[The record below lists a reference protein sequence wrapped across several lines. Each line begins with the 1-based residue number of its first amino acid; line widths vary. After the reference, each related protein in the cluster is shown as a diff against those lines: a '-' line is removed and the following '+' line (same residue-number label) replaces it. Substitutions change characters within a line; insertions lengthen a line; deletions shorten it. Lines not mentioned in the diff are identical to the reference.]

1 MLEKLIGKRGVLLV
15 DNHQSKTPSEPSD
28 DPGVLDKQ
36 PAAVNTSSQKP
47 VEVGGQKGPEP
58 TRYGDWEKAG
68 RCTDF

>member
-1 MLEKLIGKRGVLLV
+1 MENRRSTASPASPI
-15 DNHQSKTPSEPSD
+15 DSKKMI
-28 DPGVLDKQ
+28 KQ
-36 PAAVNTSSQKP
+36 PAAVDTSPQKP

>member
-1 MLEKLIGKRGVLLV
+1 VEKHKSTASPASSIE
-15 DNHQSKTPSEPSD
+15 SEETI
-28 DPGVLDKQ
+28 KQ
-36 PAAVNTSSQKP
+36 PAAVDTSPQKP

>member
-1 MLEKLIGKRGVLLV
+1 VEN
-15 DNHQSKTPSEPSD
+15 DQSATSPAPSD
-28 DPGVLDKQ
+28 DAESLADQ
-36 PAAVNTSSQKP
+36 SAAVEKSPQKP